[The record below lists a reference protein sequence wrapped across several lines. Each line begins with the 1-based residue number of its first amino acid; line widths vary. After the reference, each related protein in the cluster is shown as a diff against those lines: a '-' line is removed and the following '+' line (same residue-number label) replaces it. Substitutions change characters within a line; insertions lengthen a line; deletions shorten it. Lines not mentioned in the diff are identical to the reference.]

1 MDLLEFG
8 SALKNR
14 RVAQQVSLTDIAAE
28 TRINIRFLEAIERG
42 DFHVLPQTYV
52 RAFLREYALIVDL
65 PAEEVMRQYDE
76 ILGTPAQATAP
87 HPESSSVRIEASGL
101 SRQQKRV
108 LAVGGGIIVLLA
120 VALFITL
127 QPGSEPMTTPEVSF
141 DRVIRENE
149 AAALRQRP
157 IPAPFVPPVIVDS
170 LRLEIFTT
178 DSVWV
183 SLVADTEAAQEFLF
197 APNRTRRW
205 MAKERFLLTMGNA
218 GGATFRLNGTDLGAL
233 GRRGAVLRNI
243 PITHNTVKP
252 PPVVEQPAP

>member
-87 HPESSSVRIEASGL
+87 HPEPSSVRIEASGL

-108 LAVGGGIIVLLA
+108 LGVGGIIIVLLG
-120 VALFITL
+120 I
-127 QPGSEPMTTPEVSF
+127 
-141 DRVIRENE
+141 D
-149 AAALRQRP
+149 
-157 IPAPFVPPVIVDS
+157 
-170 LRLEIFTT
+170 
-178 DSVWV
+178 
-183 SLVADTEAAQEFLF
+183 
-197 APNRTRRW
+197 
-205 MAKERFLLTMGNA
+205 
-218 GGATFRLNGTDLGAL
+218 
-233 GRRGAVLRNI
+233 
-243 PITHNTVKP
+243 
-252 PPVVEQPAP
+252 